1 MKTKAKKS
9 AVSKKKAAPRKT
21 RSAVPK
27 SGMTGYLVI
36 WRHTMDD
43 VPVGLFADRAEAFKV
58 AQTMSQRNA
67 GAAAMRLGFEV
78 STPVCFI
85 VVQFEDGKAVDF
97 LDIDRK
103 DDYC

>member
-1 MKTKAKKS
+1 MKTKTKKTIT
-9 AVSKKKAAPRKT
+9 KKKAAPRKT
-21 RSAVPK
+21 RSAAHK

-43 VPVGLFADRAEAFKV
+43 VPVGLFADSSEAFKV
-58 AQTMSQRNA
+58 AKTMSRRTA

-85 VVQFEDGKAVDF
+85 VVQFEAGKAIDF
-97 LDIDRK
+97 RDIDRD